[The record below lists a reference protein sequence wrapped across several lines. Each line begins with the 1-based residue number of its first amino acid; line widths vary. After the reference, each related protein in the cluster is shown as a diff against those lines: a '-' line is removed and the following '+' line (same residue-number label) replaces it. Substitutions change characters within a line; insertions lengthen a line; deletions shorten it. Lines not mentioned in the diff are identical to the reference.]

1 MSGSILF
8 KTTSTGKRRIVGLR
22 INSRE
27 NTIIGWSRV
36 SGRKPTEII
45 RRLNTMSPYD
55 AVFEGAFLETETGK
69 KVQPANAWPVPSSTR
84 ITRHTGS

>member
-1 MSGSILF
+1 MSGSILYR
-8 KTTSTGKRRIVGLR
+8 KTSTGKRRISALR
-22 INSRE
+22 INGRE
-27 NTIIGWSRV
+27 ESVVHWSRV

-55 AVFEGAFLETETGK
+55 AVFEGAFLETETGE

-84 ITRHTGS
+84 ITKHTGS